1 MGTSISKTPIKNTLE
16 YEKKKIIE
24 VNDILLLESIKN
36 IEKKIKT
43 QNMFLQFKHLENY
56 LYKNNKKEEIYYN
69 LDKIYKI
76 IEILDNFNNNYDIL
90 NKKYRQLR
98 FKDIYHLNT
107 SEFSQLIYIMEICK
121 FIYNIKFT
129 LNNYINN
136 STSLNQ
142 DHIIK
147 FNSLINIKNF
157 KTLDTINFNKI
168 QKMEYNN
175 CYNAIDDCFIK
186 KKINFLTFINKI

>member
-136 STSLNQ
+136 SSSLN
-142 DHIIK
+142 
-147 FNSLINIKNF
+147 
-157 KTLDTINFNKI
+157 
-168 QKMEYNN
+168 
-175 CYNAIDDCFIK
+175 
-186 KKINFLTFINKI
+186 

>member
-1 MGTSISKTPIKNTLE
+1 M
-16 YEKKKIIE
+16 
-24 VNDILLLESIKN
+24 ESIKN

-76 IEILDNFNNNYDIL
+76 IEILDNFNNNYEIL

-175 CYNAIDDCFIK
+175 CYIAIDDCFIK